1 MSTTDNQEYWQQHVA
16 AWQASEQSGAAYC
29 REHDLVYHRFC
40 YWRQKLLSS
49 QRAEPVSSTGFTR
62 VLPVPGA
69 AATELRISL
78 PGGIAISGLHAGNI
92 ALLGAILRQL

>member
-1 MSTTDNQEYWQQHVA
+1 MSTTDNQEYWQQQLA

-49 QRAEPVSSTGFTR
+49 QRAEPASSTGFAR
-62 VLPVPGA
+62 VLPVSGT

>member
-1 MSTTDNQEYWQQHVA
+1 MSTTENQAYWQQHVA
-16 AWQASEQSGAAYC
+16 AWEASEQSGAAYC

-49 QRAEPVSSTGFTR
+49 QRADPVSSTGFAR
-62 VLPVPGA
+62 VLPVSGT

>member
-1 MSTTDNQEYWQQHVA
+1 MSTTDNQEYWQQQVA

-49 QRAEPVSSTGFTR
+49 QRAEPVSSTGFAR
-62 VLPVPGA
+62 VLPAPGA

-92 ALLGAILRQL
+92 TLLGAILRQL

>member
-1 MSTTDNQEYWQQHVA
+1 MSTTDNQEYWQQQVA

-40 YWRQKLLSS
+40 YWRQKLLPN
-49 QRAEPVSSTGFTR
+49 QHTDPASSTGFAR
-62 VLPVPGA
+62 VLPMPVT
-69 AATELRISL
+69 AATDLRISL